1 MGEVRSRS
9 RDPILSADAASLGL
23 GFSGVKGG
31 VGRLE
36 CSWDGLEVDS
46 GVGSGAD
53 LVWIIVDGEGGD
65 GG

>member
-1 MGEVRSRS
+1 VGEVLSRS
-9 RDPILSADAASLGL
+9 SDPILSADAASLGL

-36 CSWDGLEVDS
+36 CDWDGIEVDS

-53 LVWIIVDGEGGD
+53 LAWVVGDGEGGD